1 MFLYKQQ
8 EKKPNLISFSI
19 FEKLK
24 EILGSILNSTISV
37 LSTILFLCKFID
49 VLINATQQNLSDKN
63 LEVDQ
68 KFLQLYLKYIQLFLH
83 LKLIF

>member
-24 EILGSILNSTISV
+24 EIFGSILNSTISV
-37 LSTILFLCKFID
+37 FLTILFLCKFID
-49 VLINATQQNLSDKN
+49 VL
-63 LEVDQ
+63 E
-68 KFLQLYLKYIQLFLH
+68 
-83 LKLIF
+83 